1 MSVPVLDSLEKAGYR
16 HRDISV
22 GNVMIYQDR
31 GFLIDFDMSQQ
42 IKYMNRGKP
51 RAVEHT
57 GTWQFISAARLKDPA
72 ASHLLVDD
80 MESLF
85 WVLLWLALNH
95 SSHSVR
101 HKSLG
106 ALFTSIF
113 DDLIET
119 EGPPVGGA
127 HKLLIHDHGLLAR
140 IPTTFAPINL
150 NKALN
155 DMLELLRPRYRTHS
169 LWVPNDA
176 AFDAER
182 KGLLEM
188 NEKIKTFI
196 AKTTATTI
204 AIFDILKPYLTMTWQ
219 DDSGPINNPFPRH
232 PHHAYKRDSE
242 SAELNEEEKVED
254 LEGDRTQDTIQLRKK
269 RKMEEGS
276 SHESDSTVHNSEG
289 EMSEVE

>member
-42 IKYMNRGKP
+42 IKYMNQGKP

-57 GTWQFISAARLKDPA
+57 GTWQFISAARLEDPA

-85 WVLLWLALNH
+85 WVLLWLALHH

-101 HKSLG
+101 HKRLG
-106 ALFTSIF
+106 ALFHTIF
-113 DDLIET
+113 DERIET
-119 EGPPVGGA
+119 EGPSEGGA
-127 HKLLIHDHGLLAR
+127 HKLRIFHRGLVAR
-140 IPTTFAPINL
+140 ISTTFAPINL
-150 NKALN
+150 DKALN
-155 DMLELLRPRYRTHS
+155 DMLELLSPRYRTP
-169 LWVPNDA
+169 WVPNDA

-182 KGLLEM
+182 KGLPETS
-188 NEKIKTFI
+188 EKLKTFI
-196 AKTTATTI
+196 AKTTATTT
-204 AIFDILKPYLTMTWQ
+204 AIFDILKPYLTMAWP
-219 DDSGPINNPFPRH
+219 DDRGPINNPFPRH

-269 RKMEEGS
+269 RKFE
-276 SHESDSTVHNSEG
+276 
-289 EMSEVE
+289 